1 MKPSTTSE
9 TLRSRGLA
17 ISAVGCAVQLIGFA
31 VGASGPGEFNA
42 LDIFIGITVTI
53 CIASVCWTATT
64 RTDHTGFT
72 LGVGGCRSILGA
84 SRSR

>member
-42 LDIFIGITVTI
+42 LDIYRNYSHHLY
-53 CIASVCWTATT
+53 CIRLLDSNHA
-64 RTDHTGFT
+64 TDHTGFT
-72 LGVGGCRSILGA
+72 LGVGLSLYSGG
-84 SRSR
+84 